1 MKSIRKMM
9 ALALAMVMVL
19 AMGITVFAEEYG
31 EQNQVHTITITS
43 NGTGVHNYEAYQVF
57 KGNLDAE
64 EGVLSDIQWG
74 AGVDGTALLGA
85 LKADGAATK
94 TLIGNAAD
102 ATAVAKVLEAQK
114 NNASFLEAFADI
126 VSEHLTSAK
135 AGTGASSG
143 ATPNLATVS
152 VAGDGYYFI
161 KDTTP
166 QASLADG
173 DTASKFMLQV
183 VKDIE
188 ITAKDTVLTPDKEIL
203 KANGQNFDRV
213 KENTAAVGDTVT
225 FEVTIPV
232 PDTTAYKDHFVFN
245 MQDKL
250 PAGLTFTGISS
261 IKIDKNTLSEGTEGA
276 GKYTTTAKTGTG
288 DFAAYT
294 APSDPVTAEGGQTIK
309 VVFHDFKAY
318 VEADQDSS
326 TEGVQNLI
334 NKNVVITY
342 TAVVNDDAV
351 YGSTGNENE
360 VEFIYSNDPNHD
372 YDGDEPS
379 GTDPTGETPKDHT
392 KTFVAGIEILKVDGS
407 NSNNPLANAEFEI
420 ASESYN
426 KTVTKGVKYEK
437 APYTAQTG
445 ETVESVEYW
454 KLKDGSYTSTSP
466 TTANMNTTQYDNV
479 DEKYVKVTWSKIV
492 VEPGT
497 AKKVTFITGSD
508 GIIDVKGLKPGTYTI
523 KETHAPDGYNKIDDV
538 ITIVIDWD
546 PTTAGETPTAATF
559 KLGQGTT
566 EGVELIADGT
576 GENASA
582 NAIYKIQVVNNKGA
596 ELPSTG
602 GIGTT
607 IFYIIGAILVLGG
620 GILLISR
627 RRMNA

>member
-1 MKSIRKMM
+1 MKSLKKMM

-19 AMGITVFAEEYG
+19 AMGITVFAEPYG
-31 EQNQVHTITITS
+31 EQDQAHTITITTHG
-43 NGTGVHNYEAYQVF
+43 NGTHNYTAYQVF
-57 KGNLDAE
+57 KGNLNAAE
-64 EGVLSDIQWG
+64 GILSDIDWG
-74 AGVDGTALLGA
+74 TGVNGANLLAA
-85 LKADGAATK
+85 LKADETIGTSFTSAT
-94 TLIGNAAD
+94 TAAD
-102 ATAVAKVLEAQK
+102 VAKVLEANK
-114 NNASFLEAFADI
+114 NTASFVEAFADL
-126 VSEHLTSAK
+126 VSKNLGTV
-135 AGTGASSG
+135 AGTGATTNKV
-143 ATPNLATVS
+143 ATINVT
-152 VAGDGYYFI
+152 GDGYYFI
-161 KDTTP
+161 KDTT
-166 QASLADG
+166 ATLAEG
-173 DTASKFMLQV
+173 DTASKFILEV
-183 VKDIE
+183 VKNVE
-188 ITAKDTVLTPDKEIL
+188 INAKDTLLAPDKEIL
-203 KANGQNFDRV
+203 KANGENFDRV

-245 MQDKL
+245 MQDTL

-261 IKIDKNTLSEGTEGA
+261 IKIDKNTLTEGA
-276 GKYTTTAKTGTG
+276 ATAAGGTYTTTAKTGTA

-294 APSDPVTAEGGQTIK
+294 VPSDPVTAEGGQTIK
-309 VVFHDFKAY
+309 VVFHNFKAY

-334 NKNVVITY
+334 GKNVVITY

-372 YDGDEPS
+372 YTGDEPS
-379 GTDPTGETPKDHT
+379 STDPTGETPKSNT

-420 ASESYN
+420 SSESYN

-445 ETVESVEYW
+445 ETVESGDYW

-523 KETHAPDGYNKIDDV
+523 KETHAPDGYNKINDE
-538 ITIVIDWD
+538 IKIVIDWD
-546 PTTAGETPTAATF
+546 ASTTGDNATAATF

-566 EGVELIADGT
+566 EGVQLVADGT
-576 GENASA
+576 GANASA

-607 IFYIIGAILVLGG
+607 IFYIVGAILVLGA
-620 GILLISR
+620 GILLVTR
-627 RRMNA
+627 RRMNAN